1 MNPEMLL
8 KKARAAEFIENN
20 GKILRGINML
30 KIPYNSLAKIR
41 KAMGFDE
48 SDYASSVNYLIESGY
63 IRIRH
68 IVTKKLVEL
77 ADYPMDELEGKVTQ
91 KGIQLLAGVIDDPCI
106 DV

>member
-1 MNPEMLL
+1 MNPELL
-8 KKARAAEFIENN
+8 IKRARAAEFIENN

-30 KIPYNSLAKIR
+30 KIPYNNLAQICT
-41 KAMGFDE
+41 AMRFDK
-48 SDYASSVNYLIESGY
+48 SDYAGSVNYLIESGY

-68 IVTKKLVEL
+68 VDTKKPVEL

-106 DV
+106 DI